1 MHIYLFVLYLP
12 NVIFLP
18 ISQSRLLNMIRFY
31 SYIKLLL
38 IFLILFG
45 FISIFTIFY
54 TLWRYS
60 PELPSYDSIIK
71 YKPNLSSRVYSSDG
85 LLLKSFYTEE
95 RIFIPENRIPEI
107 VKFAFLSSEDKNF
120 YKHYGIDLFAISRAF
135 FTNII
140 NTYSDKRVVGA
151 STITQQVV
159 KNLLLSNELSYTR
172 KIKEIILA
180 IRIENILDKSS
191 ILELY
196 LNDIYLGF
204 GSYGIGSASLNYFN
218 KSIYDLELHEIAF
231 LAALPKAPNNYNPK
245 TNYIR
250 AIDRRNWVIDRMY
263 ANGYIKIE
271 DLKYKNKPLEI
282 YKRNDTKYSD
292 ADYYFEEIRKELYS
306 TFGKQRL
313 YSDGLIIKTALD
325 SSIQESANISLIE
338 GLVEYEKRHGWHGL
352 IENTTLDNF
361 LTKKNDYIKINPF
374 YPNWDVVIIE
384 KIYKNKLEVFNQS
397 NKLLKIDLNNEN
409 NNWLLKENFK
419 KGDVIYVSKINNTIV
434 INQEPKVNGAI
445 IVLDPHNG
453 DILALSG
460 GYSFSKSEFN
470 RATQAKRQPGSAF
483 KPIVYL
489 AALNE
494 GYSPSTLILD
504 APYVV
509 DQGPG
514 LPKWKPS
521 NYTDEFYGLTTMR
534 TGIEKSRNLMT
545 VRLANRIGMN
555 KILKMAN
562 TFDIDEGFDDNLSMS
577 LGSGVI
583 TLRDLT
589 NAYAIIANGGKK
601 VKPKLITSIYSKD
614 GKKIYDTR
622 LKKCTDCKVD
632 EFSLEINPPNLDENK
647 QIVIDPRLAYQITS
661 MMEGVIKRGTAKKLQ
676 ELEVP
681 IAGKTGTTNQ
691 NKDAWFIG
699 YTPDL
704 VIGVYVGYDQPKSLG
719 YKQTGSS
726 VAVPIF
732 NKFAKKIKINKNK
745 KPFRIPS
752 GISFVRI
759 DPSSGKV
766 SNTKGAIS
774 EPFILGSEPYSN
786 NINII
791 DGLENFNNNSISGTG
806 GLLE

>member
-1 MHIYLFVLYLP
+1 MINLFA
-12 NVIFLP
+12 
-18 ISQSRLLNMIRFY
+18 
-31 SYIKLLL
+31 YIKLLL
-38 IFLILFG
+38 ILLCIFA
-45 FISIFTIFY
+45 FISISTIFY

-60 PELPSYDSIIK
+60 PELPSYESIIN
-71 YKPNLSSRVYSSDG
+71 YQPNLSSRIYSADG
-85 LLLKSFYTEE
+85 LLLKSFFTQE
-95 RIFIPENRIPEI
+95 RIFIPENRIPKNI
-107 VKFAFLSSEDKNF
+107 KNAFIASEDKNF
-120 YKHYGIDLFAISRAF
+120 YDHYGIDIFAIFRAL

-140 NTYSDKRVVGA
+140 HMNSGKRVVGA

-159 KNLLLSNELSYTR
+159 KNLLLTNELSYSR

-180 IRIENILDKSS
+180 LRIENILDKDE

-196 LNDIYLGF
+196 LNDIYLGY

-245 TNYIR
+245 KNYFK
-250 AIDRRNWVIDRMY
+250 AVERRNWVIDRMY
-263 ANGYIKIE
+263 ANKFIKND
-271 DLKYKNKPLEI
+271 DLNYKNKPLEVYRRVDI
-282 YKRNDTKYSD
+282 EFSD
-292 ADYYFEEIRKELYS
+292 ADYYYEEIRKELFKKY
-306 TFGKQRL
+306 GKEKL
-313 YSDGLIIKTALD
+313 YSEGLIIKTALD
-325 SSIQESANISLIE
+325 SEIQEKANLSLLE
-338 GLVEYEKRHGWHGL
+338 GLMDYQKKQGWSGL
-352 IENTTLDNF
+352 IENTTLENF
-361 LTKKNDYIKINPF
+361 LNKKQEYKNKNPF
-374 YPNWDVVIIE
+374 YPNWQEVIIHKVNNTNIEVHNLSKE
-384 KIYKNKLEVFNQS
+384 KLI
-397 NKLLKIDLNNEN
+397 IDLDNQYND
-409 NNWLLKENFK
+409 WLLSEKFT
-419 KGDVIYVSKINNTIV
+419 KGDVIYIEKNNNDYI
-434 INQEPKVNGAI
+434 INQEPQVNGAI
-445 IVLDPHNG
+445 IVLDPYCG

-460 GYSFSKSEFN
+460 GYSFNKSEFN

-555 KILKMAN
+555 KILSMAN
-562 TFDIDEGFDDNLSMS
+562 NLNISDGLDEQLSMS

-583 TLRDLT
+583 TLKDLT

-601 VKPKLITSIYSKD
+601 IEPKLITSIYSKD
-614 GKKIYDTR
+614 GTKIFDTR
-622 LKKCTDCKVD
+622 LKTCLDCKV
-632 EFSLEINPPNLDENK
+632 ENLSSKITIPNLNENK
-647 QIVIDPRLAYQITS
+647 NIIIDPRLAYQITS

-676 ELEVP
+676 NLDVP

-699 YTPDL
+699 FTPDL

-732 NKFAKKIKINKNK
+732 KNFAEKIKINKNR
-745 KPFRIPS
+745 KPFRVPS

-759 DPSSGKV
+759 DPNSGMV
-766 SNTKGAIS
+766 SNKQNSII
-774 EPFILGSEPYSN
+774 EPFILGSEPFSG
-786 NINII
+786 NISII
-791 DGLENFNNNSISGTG
+791 DGLENFNNDSISGTG
-806 GLLE
+806 GLLN

>member
-1 MHIYLFVLYLP
+1 MTR
-12 NVIFLP
+12 FLK
-18 ISQSRLLNMIRFY
+18 
-31 SYIKLLL
+31 YIKLLL
-38 IFLILFG
+38 IFLTLSVI
-45 FISIFTIFY
+45 ISIFTIFY

-60 PELPSYDSIIK
+60 PELPSYESITK
-71 YKPNLSSRVYSSDG
+71 YKPNLSSRIYSSDG

-95 RIFIPENRIPEI
+95 RIFIPENRIPQI

-120 YKHYGIDLFAISRAF
+120 YEHYGVDVFAIIRAF

-140 NTYSDKRVVGA
+140 NSYSDKRVVGA

-159 KNLLLSNELSYTR
+159 KNLLLTNELSYSR
-172 KIKEIILA
+172 KIKEIILS
-180 IRIENILDKSS
+180 IRVENILDKNS

-196 LNDIYLGF
+196 LNDIYLGY

-218 KSIYDLELHEIAF
+218 KSVNDLELHEIAY

-245 TNYIR
+245 TNYSK
-250 AIDRRNWVIDRMY
+250 AIERRNWVIDRMFI
-263 ANGYIKIE
+263 NGYINKK
-271 DLKYKNKPLEI
+271 DLKYKNKPLEV
-282 YKRNDTKYSD
+282 YERNDIEFSD
-292 ADYYFEEIRKELYS
+292 ADYYYEEIRKELYLRY
-306 TFGKQRL
+306 GKEKL

-325 SSIQESANISLIE
+325 SEIQKIANLSLID
-338 GLVEYEKRHGWHGL
+338 GLIEYEKRLGWHGL
-352 IENTTLDNF
+352 IENTTINKF
-361 LTKKNDYIKINPF
+361 INKKKYYKKNNPF
-374 YPNWDVVIIE
+374 YPQWRVVIVDKVYE
-384 KIYKNKLEVFNQS
+384 TKIEVFDQYRTNLEI
-397 NKLLKIDLNNEN
+397 NLNNEY

-419 KGDVIYVSKINNTIV
+419 KGDVFYVEKNKNFLIIR
-434 INQEPKVNGAI
+434 QEPKVNGAI
-445 IVLDPHNG
+445 IVIDPYNG

-460 GYSFSKSEFN
+460 GYSFDKSEFN
-470 RATQAKRQPGSAF
+470 RASQAKRQPGSAF
-483 KPIVYL
+483 KPFVYL

-555 KILKMAN
+555 KILKLTN
-562 TFDIDEGFDDNLSMS
+562 NFDLNSGLDDNLSMS

-583 TLRDLT
+583 TLKDLT

-601 VKPKLITSIYSKD
+601 IKPKLITSIYSKN
-614 GKKIYDTR
+614 GEKIYDTR
-622 LKKCTDCKVD
+622 LKYCVDCELKQ
-632 EFSLEINPPNLDENK
+632 FSSEIKIPNLIEDKN
-647 QIVIDPRLAYQITS
+647 IIIDPRLAYQITS
-661 MMEGVIKRGTAKKLQ
+661 MMEGVIKRGTAKKLK
-676 ELEVP
+676 ELNVP

-704 VIGVYVGYDQPKSLG
+704 VIGVYVGYDKPKSLG

-732 NKFAKKIKINKNK
+732 KNFAKKIKINKYN

-759 DPSSGKV
+759 DPTTGK
-766 SNTKGAIS
+766 IS
-774 EPFILGSEPYSN
+774 DKSDSINEPFILGSEPYSG
-786 NINII
+786 NISII

>member
-1 MHIYLFVLYLP
+1 MINLFG
-12 NVIFLP
+12 
-18 ISQSRLLNMIRFY
+18 
-31 SYIKLLL
+31 YIKLLL
-38 IFLILFG
+38 ILLCIFA
-45 FISIFTIFY
+45 FISISTIFY

-60 PELPSYDSIIK
+60 PELPSYESIIN
-71 YKPNLSSRVYSSDG
+71 YKPNLSSRIYSADG

-95 RIFIPENRIPEI
+95 RIFIPIDRIPKKI
-107 VKFAFLSSEDKNF
+107 KYAFLASEDKNF
-120 YKHYGIDLFAISRAF
+120 YNHFGVDVAAIVRAF

-140 NTYSDKRVVGA
+140 NINSNKRVVGA

-159 KNLLLSNELSYTR
+159 KNLLLTNELSYSR

-180 IRIENILDKSS
+180 IRIENILEKDE

-196 LNDIYLGF
+196 LNDIYLGY
-204 GSYGIGSASLNYFN
+204 GSYGIGTASLNYFN
-218 KSIYDLELHEIAF
+218 KSIYDLELNEAAF

-245 TNYIR
+245 NNYLK
-250 AIDRRNWVIDRMY
+250 AVDRRNWVIDRMY
-263 ANGYIKIE
+263 ANSFINKK
-271 DLKYKNKPLEI
+271 DLDYKNQPLEVFS
-282 YKRNDTKYSD
+282 RVNVEFSD
-292 ADYYFEEIRKELYS
+292 ANYFYEEIRKDLFKKFGKEKLYS
-306 TFGKQRL
+306 E
-313 YSDGLIIKTALD
+313 GLIIKTALN
-325 SSIQESANISLIE
+325 SEIQRSANLSLIE
-338 GLVEYEKRHGWHGL
+338 GLVEYEKRKGWHGL
-352 IENTTLDNF
+352 IDNTTVENF
-361 LTKKNDYIKINPF
+361 LIKKNDYKKNNPF
-374 YPNWDVVIIE
+374 YPKWEVVIIYKLNGA
-384 KIYKNKLEVFNQS
+384 KIEVYDQYKTKFEIN
-397 NKLLKIDLNNEN
+397 LNNQY

-419 KGDVIYVSKINNTIV
+419 KGDVFYIEKKNNDLI
-434 INQEPKVNGAI
+434 IHQEPKVNGAI
-445 IVLDPHNG
+445 IVLDPHSG
-453 DILALSG
+453 DVLALSG
-460 GYSFSKSEFN
+460 GYSFKKSEFN
-470 RATQAKRQPGSAF
+470 RATQARRQPGSAF

-494 GYSPSTLILD
+494 GYSPSTLVLD

-521 NYTDEFYGLTTMR
+521 NYSDEFYGLTTIR

-555 KILKMAN
+555 KIRSMADN
-562 TFDIDEGFDDNLSMS
+562 FNISDGLDENLSMS

-583 TLRDLT
+583 TLKDLT

-601 VKPKLITSIYSKD
+601 IKPKLITSIYSKN
-614 GKKIYDTR
+614 GKKIFDTR
-622 LKKCTDCKVD
+622 LKKCINCKIENTSKKIKIPD
-632 EFSLEINPPNLDENK
+632 LYENK
-647 QIVIDPRLAYQITS
+647 NIVVDPRLAYQITS

-676 ELEVP
+676 ELDVP

-704 VIGVYVGYDQPKSLG
+704 VIGIFVGFDQPKTLG

-732 NKFAKKIKINKNK
+732 KNFAQKIKINKNK
-745 KPFRIPS
+745 KPFRVPA

-759 DPSSGKV
+759 DPNSGII
-766 SNTKGAIS
+766 SNNKGSIS
-774 EPFILGSEPYSN
+774 EPFILGSEPFKG
-786 NINII
+786 NISVI

-806 GLLE
+806 GLLK

>member
-1 MHIYLFVLYLP
+1 MFK
-12 NVIFLP
+12 IFT
-18 ISQSRLLNMIRFY
+18 
-31 SYIKLLL
+31 YIKLLL
-38 IFLILFG
+38 IFL
-45 FISIFTIFY
+45 SIFGLISFFSIFY

-60 PELPSYDSIIK
+60 PELPSYENIIN
-71 YKPNLSSRVYSSDG
+71 YKPNLSSRIYSSDG
-85 LLLKSFYTEE
+85 LLLKSFYIEE
-95 RIFIPENRIPEI
+95 RIFIPENRIPKNI
-107 VKFAFLSSEDKNF
+107 KYAFLASEDKNF
-120 YKHYGIDLFAISRAF
+120 YDHYGMDLIAIFRAL
-135 FTNII
+135 FTNILNI
-140 NTYSDKRVVGA
+140 NSNKRVVGA

-159 KNLLLSNELSYTR
+159 KNLLLTNELSYSR

-180 IRIENILDKSS
+180 IRIENILDKED

-196 LNDIYLGF
+196 LNDIYLGY

-218 KSIYDLELHEIAF
+218 KSIYELELHEIAF

-245 TNYIR
+245 KNYSK

-263 ANGYIKIE
+263 ANGFIE
-271 DLKYKNKPLEI
+271 KKDLKYKNEPIEVKERFDTTFLE
-282 YKRNDTKYSD
+282 
-292 ADYYFEEIRKELYS
+292 ADYFYEEIRKELFEK
-306 TFGKQRL
+306 FGKEKL
-313 YSDGLIIKTALD
+313 YSEGLIIKTALD
-325 SSIQESANISLIE
+325 SSIQKSANLSLIE
-338 GLVEYEKRHGWHGL
+338 GLIEYEKRKGWSGL
-352 IENTTLDNF
+352 IENTNLENF
-361 LTKKNDYIKINPF
+361 YNNKNFYIEKNPF
-374 YPNWDVVIIE
+374 FPKWETVIIDKVYQKKLKAFNLDKV
-384 KIYKNKLEVFNQS
+384 KIEIN
-397 NKLLKIDLNNEN
+397 LNNES
-409 NNWLLKENFK
+409 NNWLSNVKFK
-419 KGDVIYVSKINNTIV
+419 KGDVIYVQKINNSFI

-445 IVLDPHNG
+445 IVLDPYSG

-460 GYSFSKSEFN
+460 GYSFKKSEFN

-494 GYSPSTLILD
+494 GYSPATLILD

-555 KILKMAN
+555 KILNMAN
-562 TFDIDEGFDDNLSMS
+562 NFDINDGLDDNLSMS
-577 LGSGVI
+577 LGSGVV
-583 TLRDLT
+583 TLKELT

-601 VKPKLITSIYSKD
+601 IEPKLITSIYSKN

-622 LKKCTDCKVD
+622 LKKCLNCKINTILMNNNIPK
-632 EFSLEINPPNLDENK
+632 LEENK
-647 QIVIDPRLAYQITS
+647 NIIIDPRLTYQITS
-661 MMEGVIKRGTAKKLQ
+661 MMEGVIKRGTAKKLRD
-676 ELEVP
+676 LNVP
-681 IAGKTGTTNQ
+681 IAGKTGTTNK

-732 NKFAKKIKINKNK
+732 KNFAKKIKINKNK
-745 KPFRIPS
+745 KPFRIPT
-752 GISFVRI
+752 GLSFVRI
-759 DPSSGKV
+759 DPNSGNVSSEKN
-766 SNTKGAIS
+766 SII
-774 EPFILGSEPYSN
+774 EPFILGSEPYSD

-806 GLLE
+806 GLLK

>member
-1 MHIYLFVLYLP
+1 ML
-12 NVIFLP
+12 
-18 ISQSRLLNMIRFY
+18 SFY
-31 SYIKLLL
+31 KYIKFLL
-38 IFLILFG
+38 IFLILIG
-45 FISIFTIFY
+45 FIGIFTTFY
-54 TLWRYS
+54 TLWRFS
-60 PELPSYDSIIK
+60 PELPSYDNIIK
-71 YKPNLSSRVYSSDG
+71 YKPNLSSRIYSSDG
-85 LLLKSFYTEE
+85 LLLKSFYTQE

-120 YKHYGIDLFAISRAF
+120 YKHYGIDLVAITRAF
-135 FTNII
+135 LTNII
-140 NTYSDKRVVGA
+140 NHYSNKRVVGA

-159 KNLLLSNELSYTR
+159 KNLLLTNELSYSR
-172 KIKEIILA
+172 KIKEIILS
-180 IRIENILDKSS
+180 IRIENILDKNA

-196 LNDIYLGF
+196 LNDIYLGN
-204 GSYGIGSASLNYFN
+204 GSYGIGTASLNYFN
-218 KSIYDLELHEIAF
+218 KSVYNLELHEIAF

-245 TNYIR
+245 INYSK
-250 AIDRRNWVIDRMY
+250 AVERRNWVIDRMY

-271 DLKYKNKPLEI
+271 DLIYKSKPLEV
-282 YKRNDTKYSD
+282 YKRKDVKFSD
-292 ADYYFEEIRKELYS
+292 ADYFYEEIRKELYLK
-306 TFGKQRL
+306 FGKDTL
-313 YSDGLIIKTALD
+313 YQDGLVIKTALNT
-325 SSIQESANISLIE
+325 SIQKSANESLIE
-338 GLVEYEKRHGWHGL
+338 GLLEYEKRQGWHGL
-352 IENTTLDNF
+352 VENTTLENF
-361 LTKKNDYIKINPF
+361 IKNKKKYIKVNPF
-374 YPNWDVVIIE
+374 FPKWQSVIIDE
-384 KIYKNKLEVFNQS
+384 VYKNKIFVYDNT
-397 NKLLKIDLNNEN
+397 KTKIKIDLNNQY
-409 NNWLLKENFK
+409 NNWLLKEDFN
-419 KGDVIYVSKINNTIV
+419 KGDVVYIEKKNEFYK
-434 INQEPKVNGAI
+434 INQEPRVNGAI
-445 IVLDPHNG
+445 IVLDPYNG

-460 GYSFSKSEFN
+460 GYSFNKSEFN
-470 RATQAKRQPGSAF
+470 RATQAERQPGSAF

-489 AALNE
+489 TALNE

-521 NYTDEFYGLTTMR
+521 NYTDEFFGLTTMR

-545 VRLANRIGMN
+545 VRLANRIGMD
-555 KILKMAN
+555 KILDMAN
-562 TFDIDEGFDDNLSMS
+562 NFNLNKGLDEKLSMS

-583 TLRDLT
+583 TLKELT

-601 VKPKLITSIYSKD
+601 IHPKLITSIYSKN

-622 LKKCTDCKVD
+622 LKKCIKCVVNNISS
-632 EFSLEINPPNLDENK
+632 EIEIPSFSEDKTI
-647 QIVIDPRLAYQITS
+647 IVDPRLAYQITS
-661 MMEGVIKRGTAKKLQ
+661 MMEGVIQRGTAKKLK
-676 ELEVP
+676 ELNVP

-732 NKFAKKIKINKNK
+732 KNFAKKIRINKNK

-759 DPSSGKV
+759 DPNTGMV
-766 SNTKGAIS
+766 SNNQNSIS
-774 EPFILGSEPYSN
+774 EPFILGSEPYSG
-786 NINII
+786 NINVI

>member
-1 MHIYLFVLYLP
+1 MNKVL
-12 NVIFLP
+12 N
-18 ISQSRLLNMIRFY
+18 
-31 SYIKLLL
+31 YIKLLL
-38 IFLILFG
+38 ILLFIIA
-45 FISIFTIFY
+45 FISISTIFY

-60 PELPSYDSIIK
+60 PELPSYENIVN
-71 YKPNLSSRVYSSDG
+71 YKPNLSSRIYSSDG
-85 LLLKSFYTEE
+85 FLLKSFFTEE
-95 RIFIPENRIPEI
+95 RIFIPENRIPKNI
-107 VKFAFLSSEDKNF
+107 KNAFLASEDKNF
-120 YKHYGIDLFAISRAF
+120 YDHYGIDIFAIFRAL

-140 NTYSDKRVVGA
+140 NINSNKRVVGA

-159 KNLLLSNELSYTR
+159 KNLLLTNELSYSR

-180 IRIENILDKSS
+180 VRIENILDKDE

-196 LNDIYLGF
+196 LNDIYLGY

-245 TNYIR
+245 KNYSK
-250 AIDRRNWVIDRMY
+250 AIERRNWVIDRMY
-263 ANGYIKIE
+263 SNSFINKQ
-271 DLKYKNKPLEI
+271 DLDYKKKPLEI
-282 YKRNDTKYSD
+282 YKRIDIKFSD
-292 ADYYFEEIRKELYS
+292 ADYFYEEIRKELFEK
-306 TFGKQRL
+306 FGKEKL
-313 YSDGLIIKTALD
+313 YSEGLIIKTALD
-325 SSIQESANISLIE
+325 SNIQKSANLSLIE
-338 GLVEYEKRHGWHGL
+338 GLIEYEKRQGWNG
-352 IENTTLDNF
+352 IIDNTTFKNYLN
-361 LTKKNDYIKINPF
+361 KKNYFNNQNPFFPQWETVIIDKVYNNQIEILNYDKIKIK
-374 YPNWDVVIIE
+374 V
-384 KIYKNKLEVFNQS
+384 
-397 NKLLKIDLNNEN
+397 DLNNEF
-409 NNWLLKENFK
+409 NNWLLNETFE
-419 KGDVIYVSKINNTIV
+419 KGDVIYIEKKNNTYI

-445 IVLDPHNG
+445 IVLDPHTG

-460 GYSFSKSEFN
+460 GYSFKKSEFN
-470 RATQAKRQPGSAF
+470 RAMQAKRQPGSAF

-545 VRLANRIGMN
+545 VRLANRIGME
-555 KILKMAN
+555 KILNMAN
-562 TFDIDEGFDDNLSMS
+562 KFEMNEGLDTNLSIS
-577 LGSGVI
+577 LGSGVV
-583 TLRDLT
+583 TLKKLT

-601 VKPKLITSIYSKD
+601 IDPKLITSIYSKD

-622 LKKCTDCKVD
+622 LKKCFECRITKI
-632 EFSLEINPPNLDENK
+632 LPKNEIPNLVETKN
-647 QIVIDPRLAYQITS
+647 IVLDPRLAYQITS
-661 MMEGVIKRGTAKKLQ
+661 MMEGVIKRGTAKNLKDLN
-676 ELEVP
+676 VP
-681 IAGKTGTTNQ
+681 IAGKTGTTNL

-704 VIGVYVGYDQPKSLG
+704 VIGVYVGYDKPESLG

-732 NKFAKKIKINKNK
+732 KNFAKKIKINRNK

-759 DPSSGKV
+759 DPSNGTV
-766 SNTKGAIS
+766 SNKKGSII
-774 EPFILGSEPYSN
+774 EPFILGSEPYSDQ
-786 NINII
+786 INII

>member
-1 MHIYLFVLYLP
+1 MINLF
-12 NVIFLP
+12 
-18 ISQSRLLNMIRFY
+18 

-38 IFLILFG
+38 ILLCIFAFILI
-45 FISIFTIFY
+45 STIFY

-60 PELPSYDSIIK
+60 PELPSYESIVN
-71 YKPNLSSRVYSSDG
+71 YKPNLSSRIYSSDG
-85 LLLKSFYTEE
+85 FLLKSFFTEE
-95 RIFIPENRIPEI
+95 RIFIPEDRIPKNI
-107 VKFAFLSSEDKNF
+107 KNAFLASEDKNF
-120 YKHYGIDLFAISRAF
+120 YDHYGLDIFAIFRAL

-140 NTYSDKRVVGA
+140 NINSDKRVVGA

-159 KNLLLSNELSYTR
+159 KNLLLSNELSYSR

-180 IRIENILDKSS
+180 VRIENILDKDE

-196 LNDIYLGF
+196 LNDIYLGY

-245 TNYIR
+245 KNYFK
-250 AIDRRNWVIDRMY
+250 ALERRNWVIDRMY
-263 ANGYIKIE
+263 ANKFIE
-271 DLKYKNKPLEI
+271 YDALNYKNKALEVYERVDI
-282 YKRNDTKYSD
+282 EFSD
-292 ADYYFEEIRKELYS
+292 ADYYYEEIRKELFKKY
-306 TFGKQRL
+306 GKDKL
-313 YSDGLIIKTALD
+313 YSEGLIIKTAID
-325 SSIQESANISLIE
+325 SEIQEKANLSLIE
-338 GLVEYEKRHGWHGL
+338 GLIDYQKKQGWVGL
-352 IENTTLDNF
+352 IENTTLENF
-361 LTKKNDYIKINPF
+361 LNKKQEYKNKNPF
-374 YPNWDVVIIE
+374 YPNWHEVIINKVNNTNIEVINQSKE
-384 KIYKNKLEVFNQS
+384 KIT
-397 NKLLKIDLNNEN
+397 IDLDNKYNDWLLNEN
-409 NNWLLKENFK
+409 FIE
-419 KGDVIYVSKINNTIV
+419 GDVIYIEKKNKDYI
-434 INQEPKVNGAI
+434 INQEPEVNGAI
-445 IVLDPHNG
+445 IVLDPYNG
-453 DILALSG
+453 DILALAG

-504 APYVV
+504 APYVI

-555 KILKMAN
+555 KILSMAN
-562 TFDIDEGFDDNLSMS
+562 NFNISDGLDEKLSMS

-583 TLRDLT
+583 TLKDLT

-601 VKPKLITSIYSKD
+601 IEPKLITSIYSKD
-614 GKKIYDTR
+614 GKKIFDTR
-622 LKKCTDCKVD
+622 LKKCHDCKIKNI
-632 EFSLEINPPNLDENK
+632 SQKIKIPNLKENK
-647 QIVIDPRLAYQITS
+647 NIIIDPRFAYQITS
-661 MMEGVIKRGTAKKLQ
+661 MMEGVIKRGTAKQLQ

-732 NKFAKKIKINKNK
+732 KNFAEKIKINKNR
-745 KPFRIPS
+745 KPFRVPS

-759 DPSSGKV
+759 DSNSGMV
-766 SNTKGAIS
+766 SNKQNSII
-774 EPFILGSEPYSN
+774 EPFILGSEPFSG
-786 NINII
+786 NISII
-791 DGLENFNNNSISGTG
+791 DGLENFNNDSISGTG
-806 GLLE
+806 GLLN

>member
-1 MHIYLFVLYLP
+1 
-12 NVIFLP
+12 
-18 ISQSRLLNMIRFY
+18 MIKFIN
-31 SYIKLLL
+31 YIKLLL
-38 IFLILFG
+38 TLLFLFTLF
-45 FISIFTIFY
+45 SIFTIFY
-54 TLWRYS
+54 VLWQYS
-60 PELPSYDSIIK
+60 PDLPSYENIIK
-71 YKPNLSSRVYSSDG
+71 YKPNLSSRIYSSDG
-85 LLLKSFYTEE
+85 LLLKSFHTEE
-95 RIFIPENRIPEI
+95 RIFIPENRIPKNI
-107 VKFAFLSSEDKNF
+107 KNAFLASEDKNF
-120 YKHYGIDLFAISRAF
+120 YYHYGIDIVAISRAF

-140 NTYSDKRVVGA
+140 NINSNKRVVGA

-159 KNLLLSNELSYTR
+159 KNLLLSNELSYSR

-180 IRIENILDKSS
+180 IRIENILTKDD

-245 TNYIR
+245 NNYLK
-250 AIDRRNWVIDRMY
+250 ALDRRNWVIERMY
-263 ANGYIKIE
+263 ANKFIKKE
-271 DLKYKNKPLEI
+271 DLQYKDKPLEVF
-282 YKRNDTKYSD
+282 KRADIEFSD
-292 ADYYFEEIRKELYS
+292 ADYFYEEIRKELFNK
-306 TFGKQRL
+306 FGKEKL
-313 YSDGLIIKTALD
+313 YSEGLIIKTALD
-325 SSIQESANISLIE
+325 SNIQKIANLSLIE
-338 GLVEYEKRHGWHGL
+338 GLIQYEKKQGWNGL
-352 IENTTLDNF
+352 IENTTLEDF
-361 LTKKNDYIKINPF
+361 LKKKNFYKEKNPF
-374 YPNWDVVIIE
+374 YSKWETVIINN
-384 KIYKNKLEVFNQS
+384 KIKNKLEVF
-397 NKLLKIDLNNEN
+397 DLNRIKKEINLN
-409 NNWLLKENFK
+409 KDYNDWLLNVNFN
-419 KGDVIYVSKINNTIV
+419 KGDVIYVEKMKNNYIV
-434 INQEPKVNGAI
+434 HQEPIVNGAI
-445 IVLDPHNG
+445 IVIDPYSG

-460 GYSFSKSEFN
+460 GYSFKKSEFN

-494 GYSPSTLILD
+494 GYSPATLILD

-545 VRLANRIGMN
+545 VRLANRIGMK
-555 KILKMAN
+555 KILNMAN
-562 TFDIDEGFDDNLSMS
+562 NFNINEGLDTNLSMS
-577 LGSGVI
+577 LGSGVV
-583 TLRDLT
+583 TLQELT
-589 NAYAIIANGGKK
+589 NAYAMIANGGKK
-601 VKPKLITSIYSKD
+601 IEPKLITSIYSKD

-622 LKKCTDCKVD
+622 LKKCIGCRIENILSKNKIPD
-632 EFSLEINPPNLDENK
+632 LEEDKKI
-647 QIVIDPRLAYQITS
+647 IIDPRITYQITS
-661 MMEGVIKRGTAKKLQ
+661 MMEGVVERGTAKKLKD
-676 ELEVP
+676 LNVP

-704 VIGVYVGYDQPKSLG
+704 VIGVYVGFDEPKSLG

-732 NKFAKKIKINKNK
+732 KNFAKKIKINKNK

-759 DPSSGKV
+759 DPNSGLV
-766 SNTKGAIS
+766 SDQKGSIV
-774 EPFILGSEPYSN
+774 EPFILGSEPYSD
-786 NINII
+786 NIKVI
-791 DGLENFNNNSISGTG
+791 DGLEIFNNNSISGTG
-806 GLLE
+806 GLLQ

>member
-1 MHIYLFVLYLP
+1 M
-12 NVIFLP
+12 NK
-18 ISQSRLLNMIRFY
+18 FY
-31 SYIKLLL
+31 KYIKLSI
-38 IFLILFG
+38 IFLIISVFV
-45 FISIFTIFY
+45 SIFTIFY
-54 TLWRYS
+54 VLWRYS
-60 PELPSYDSIIK
+60 PELPSYESILK
-71 YKPNLSSRVYSSDG
+71 YKPNVSSRIYSSDG

-95 RIFIPENRIPEI
+95 RIFIPEDRIPEI

-120 YKHYGIDLFAISRAF
+120 YNHYGIDFVAIIRAF
-135 FTNII
+135 LTNII
-140 NTYSDKRVVGA
+140 NTYSEKRVVGA

-159 KNLLLSNELSYTR
+159 KNLLLSNELSYSR

-180 IRIENILDKSS
+180 IRIENILDKNS

-196 LNDIYLGF
+196 LNDIYLGY
-204 GSYGIGSASLNYFN
+204 GSYGIGTASLNYFN

-245 TNYIR
+245 TNYLR

-263 ANGYIKIE
+263 VNGYINKK
-271 DLKYKNKPLEI
+271 DLKYKTKPLEI
-282 YKRNDTKYSD
+282 YVRNDIKFSD
-292 ADYYFEEIRKELYS
+292 ADYYYEEIRKKLYS
-306 TFGKQRL
+306 KFGKEKL
-313 YSDGLIIKTALD
+313 YSDGLIVKTAIN
-325 SSIQESANISLIE
+325 SKIQESANISLIE
-338 GLVEYEKRHGWHGL
+338 GLIEFEKKQGWHGL
-352 IENTTLDNF
+352 IENTNLENF
-361 LTKKNDYIKINPF
+361 LNKKEYYIKNNPF
-374 YPNWDVVIIE
+374 NSKWQVVIIDN
-384 KIYKNKLEVFNQS
+384 IFNNKLEVLDLSKKKF
-397 NKLLKIDLNNEN
+397 LIDLDNQYNS
-409 NNWLLKENFK
+409 WLLDENFK
-419 KGDVIYVSKINNTIV
+419 NGDVIYVEKNKKNYV

-445 IVLDPHNG
+445 IVLDPYNG

-460 GYSFSKSEFN
+460 GYSFKKSEFN

-555 KILKMAN
+555 KILSMAN
-562 TFDIDEGFDDNLSMS
+562 KFNLSEGLDNNLSMS

-583 TLRDLT
+583 TLIDLT

-601 VKPKLITSIYSKD
+601 IEPKLITSVYSKD

-622 LKKCTDCKVD
+622 LKKCDECK
-632 EFSLEINPPNLDENK
+632 LELDLDKTKIPNLIEDKN
-647 QIVIDPRLAYQITS
+647 IVVDPRLTYQITS
-661 MMEGVIKRGTAKKLQ
+661 MMEGVIKRGTAKKLY
-676 ELEVP
+676 ELDIP

-699 YTPDL
+699 YTPDM
-704 VIGVYVGYDQPKSLG
+704 VVGVYVGYDQPKSLG
-719 YKQTGSS
+719 FKQTGSS

-732 NKFAKKIKINKNK
+732 KNFANKIKINKNK

-759 DPSSGKV
+759 DPKSGKI
-766 SNTKGAIS
+766 SNKNNSIS
-774 EPFILGSEPYSN
+774 EPFILGSEPYSGN
-786 NINII
+786 VNVI

-806 GLLE
+806 GLLN

>member
-1 MHIYLFVLYLP
+1 MIKLF
-12 NVIFLP
+12 N
-18 ISQSRLLNMIRFY
+18 
-31 SYIKLLL
+31 YIKLLL
-38 IFLILFG
+38 IFLFIFG
-45 FISIFTIFY
+45 FISISTIFY

-60 PELPSYDSIIK
+60 PELPSYENIIK
-71 YKPNLSSRVYSSDG
+71 YKPNLSSRIYSSDG
-85 LLLKSFYTEE
+85 MLLKSFYTEE
-95 RIFIPENRIPEI
+95 RIFIPENRIPKNI
-107 VKFAFLSSEDKNF
+107 KNAFLASEDKNF
-120 YKHYGIDLFAISRAF
+120 YNHYGIDILAIFRAF
-135 FTNII
+135 FTNIL
-140 NTYSDKRVVGA
+140 NTNSNKRVVGA

-159 KNLLLSNELSYTR
+159 KNLLLNNELSYSR

-180 IRIENILDKSS
+180 IRIENILNKER

-196 LNDIYLGF
+196 LNDIYLGY
-204 GSYGIGSASLNYFN
+204 GSYGIGTASLNYFN
-218 KSIYDLELHEIAF
+218 KSIYELELHEIAF

-245 TNYIR
+245 INYSK

-263 ANGYIKIE
+263 TNGVIKKE
-271 DLKYKNKPLEI
+271 DLEYKKKPLKVF
-282 YKRNDTKYSD
+282 KRNDVKF
-292 ADYYFEEIRKELYS
+292 AEAEYFYEEIRKELYLK
-306 TFGKQRL
+306 FGKDKL

-325 SSIQESANISLIE
+325 SEIQKSANLSLIE
-338 GLVEYEKRHGWHGL
+338 GLIEYEKRQGWHGL
-352 IENTTLDNF
+352 IENTNLENFFNKKKYYKDN
-361 LTKKNDYIKINPF
+361 NPF
-374 YPNWDVVIIE
+374 YPNWKVVIID
-384 KIYKNKLEVFNQS
+384 KVNKSNIDVYDQS
-397 NKLLKIDLNNEN
+397 KKKLKIDLSNPY
-409 NNWLLKENFK
+409 NNWLLNEVFK
-419 KGDVIYVSKINNTIV
+419 KGDVIYIEKEKNIYV

-445 IVLDPHNG
+445 IVLDPYSG

-460 GYSFSKSEFN
+460 GYSFNKSEFN

-489 AALNE
+489 TALNE

-545 VRLANRIGMN
+545 IRLAKRIGMD
-555 KILKMAN
+555 KILTMAKN
-562 TFDIDEGFDDNLSMS
+562 LKISDSLDDKLSMS
-577 LGSGVI
+577 LGSGEI
-583 TLRDLT
+583 TLKDLT
-589 NAYAIIANGGKK
+589 NAYAIIANGGKNIE
-601 VKPKLITSIYSKD
+601 PKLITSIYSKN

-622 LKKCTDCKVD
+622 LKKCNVCKVD
-632 EFSLEINPPNLDENK
+632 IFNNKIKIPNLHEDK
-647 QIVIDPRLAYQITS
+647 KRIIDPRLAYQITS
-661 MMEGVIKRGTAKKLQ
+661 MMEGVIERGTAKKLKD
-676 ELEVP
+676 LNVP

-704 VIGVYVGYDQPKSLG
+704 VIGVYVGYDKPKSLG
-719 YKQTGSS
+719 FKQTGSS

-732 NKFAKKIKINKNK
+732 KKFATKIKINKNK
-745 KPFRIPS
+745 KPFRIPT

-759 DPSSGKV
+759 DPSSGKI
-766 SNTKGAIS
+766 SNSEGSIS

-791 DGLENFNNNSISGTG
+791 DGLENFNNDSISGTG
-806 GLLE
+806 GLLN